1 MNETAAFSA
10 TDVYPNPQ
18 KLTANLK
25 SPKGTAPSVNL
36 KVSLWCR
43 GHDIPL
49 KLRRTDLE
57 Y

>member
-25 SPKGTAPSVNL
+25 SPKRTAPSVNL